1 MFNRDLV
8 TSKFDCETLISE
20 KYLRYLLLAQI
31 EAGLMG
37 LVFDFVDPNTGIPI
51 TVTLHPPADD
61 DYERLYPLPSPDAPP
76 PTPMAGSF
84 EMRLIPGEASG
95 FNDVAFAPD
104 GKHLFTRSVD
114 SIIRTWDL
122 DERTQDDAA
131 AFQVDP
137 GLGSAFNAAGTQV
150 AITAAPINNRKIS
163 IWNLQS
169 KTSVKTLTGHTHVV
183 ECVAFSP
190 DGQRLVSGSF
200 DSTVR
205 VWDLA
210 TTGDPLVHTL
220 TGHVGRII
228 AVAFNHAG
236 TQIVSGGED
245 GTVRVWDVQTGVSL
259 AELSGH
265 TGPVNCVAF
274 SPNDTR
280 VASGSDDKT
289 IRLWDPAAGTTVQT
303 YTEHTDAVLSVDIGV
318 NGTRLLSGSADN
330 TLKLWSSAATASL
343 RTIRD
348 HRSDVTRVRFGNA
361 AGRNA
366 SVSAG
371 GSIRIWDDI
380 FALPVKTIEL
390 RMDFMH
396 VEVFTTIVQ
405 HFPPPEGD
413 RTTEGNMGLIVYLAL
428 NADRTPNGLETNHS
442 LRLSFGRFDRLTKFA
457 LEHEA
462 GVDLPF
468 VEDQIRSRL
477 DRDLPLG
484 VAQGQQV
491 QQIRMQK
498 LFPPDGNRRT
508 LGIYVDLALR
518 AKAGGEFLPSRGILG
533 LAQDFREPASAI
545 AFATSPDLLAL
556 LGPDAKAQRGER
568 APGSSDFR
576 FPLREDLSDPD
587 SDEIGTIDSISVG
600 PELKLPQG
608 GSIPVPTGRLMVNV
622 DATYTDSTPDVGI
635 AVQFFLNPKRN
646 ADGIVEWES
655 DVDVDLGLLATL
667 LFVVGGLVLLFPFIG
682 PFSIAAGLIAGSFA
696 GLIGTAVAEHYAAK
710 MIAEKTDEQGL
721 ASVLDALPVRLPAAS
736 RRWDPF
742 YFTDHQIVAKLDE
755 AMIIDMKGIAFSAE
769 EVVLDKQP
777 VPREDIAPVG
787 EERDGGAV
795 SAVRYDVPDF
805 VRFADDFTATAP
817 GVDRLDFV
825 RADPTNQPTVVTLTV
840 DQILERK
847 DDNLR
852 RVLAPIVLDAQRIY
866 LVGGQIDQL
875 LSATWRV
882 RTQHRDRLIREFQD
896 RERDKIN
903 ANERAQI
910 EQDVAA
916 DLGGSATP
924 EEIAEEVERRIDKLV
939 DERRKEYIDGALRD
953 DLHEALAP
961 FLRFDVAP
969 EELIDLQQ
977 RGIFSLDG
985 KEIIVRHNKDGT
997 VTPYYRD
1004 HPDGDPRDNLLSLPH
1019 YAFPYVPPPP
1029 PP

>member
-1 MFNRDLV
+1 MFNRNLV

-31 EAGLMG
+31 EAGLME
-37 LVFDFVDPNTGIPI
+37 LVFNVVDPKTHIPM

-61 DYERLYPLPSPDAPP
+61 DYRRLYTPSPDAPLP
-76 PTPMAGSF
+76 APVVGSF
-84 EMRLIPGEASG
+84 DLQLLPGEASA
-95 FNDVAFAPD
+95 FNDVAFAAD

-114 SIIRTWDL
+114 SIIRIWDL

-150 AITAAPINNRKIS
+150 AITAATTNNRKIS
-163 IWNLQS
+163 IWDLPS

-200 DSTVR
+200 DATVR

-210 TTGDPLVHTL
+210 TTGNPLVHTL
-220 TGHVGRII
+220 TGHTGRVI

-245 GTVRVWDVQTGVSL
+245 GTMRVWDAQSGAPLQV
-259 AELSGH
+259 LSGH
-265 TGPVNCVAF
+265 TGPVNCVAW
-274 SPNDTR
+274 SPNDLR
-280 VASGSDDKT
+280 IASGSDDKT
-289 IRLWDPAAGTTVQT
+289 MRLWNPVAGTNVQT
-303 YTEHTDAVLSVDIGV
+303 YTGHEAAVLSVDIGV
-318 NGTRLLSGSADN
+318 NGTRILTGSADN
-330 TLKLWSSAATASL
+330 TLKLWTTFGTTSV

-348 HRSDVTRVRFGNA
+348 YFSDVTRVRFSGGPN
-361 AGRNA
+361 GRNA

-380 FALPVKTIEL
+380 FTLPVKTIEL

-396 VEVFTTIVQ
+396 VDVFTTIVQ
-405 HFPPPEGD
+405 HLPPPDGD

-428 NADRTPNGLETNHS
+428 YADPTLNGLEANHR
-442 LRLSFGRFDRLTKFA
+442 LRLSFGRFDPLTKFA
-457 LEHEA
+457 LEQA
-462 GVDLPF
+462 NVDVPF
-468 VEDQIRSRL
+468 VEDQIRSQL
-477 DRDLPLG
+477 DRNLPLG

-498 LFPPDGNRRT
+498 LFPPDGRRT

-518 AKAGGEFLPSRGILG
+518 AKPGNEFLPSRGILN

-545 AFATSPDLLAL
+545 AFATSPGLFAL
-556 LGPDAKAQRGER
+556 LGPDAKAQRAER
-568 APGSSDFR
+568 KPGSSDFS

-587 SDEIGTIDSISVG
+587 SDKIGTIDSISVG
-600 PELKLPQG
+600 PEFPPAPAP
-608 GSIPVPTGRLMVNV
+608 PVPTGRLMVNV
-622 DATYTDSTPDVGI
+622 NATYEESSPDVGI
-635 AVQFFLNPKRN
+635 AVQFFFNPKRN
-646 ADGIVEWES
+646 ADGVVEWES

-682 PFSIAAGLIAGSFA
+682 PLSITAGLLVSSFA
-696 GLIGTAVAEHYAAK
+696 GLIGQAIAEHYAAK
-710 MIAEKTDEQGL
+710 AVAEKTDEQGL

-755 AMIIDMKGIAFSAE
+755 EMVIDKKGIAFSAD

-777 VPREDIAPVG
+777 AAREDIAPVG
-787 EERDGGAV
+787 EERDGDAV

-805 VRFADDFTATAP
+805 LRFANDFKPEVTAP

-825 RADPTNQPTVVTLTV
+825 RADEVNEPTIVTLTV
-840 DQILERK
+840 GQIIERK
-847 DDNLR
+847 ELK
-852 RVLAPIVLDAQRIY
+852 RVLAAIVLDAQRICR
-866 LVGGQIDQL
+866 VGGQIDQL
-875 LSATWRV
+875 LCATWRM
-882 RTQHRDRLIREFQD
+882 RTRERDRLIREFQD
-896 RERDKIN
+896 RERDEIN

-961 FLRFDVAP
+961 FLRFDLAP

-997 VTPYYRD
+997 ETPYYRD

>member
-1 MFNRDLV
+1 MFDRDLV
-8 TSKFDCETLISE
+8 TAGFDCETLISE

-37 LVFDFVDPNTGIPI
+37 LVFDFVDPETGIPI

-61 DYERLYPLPSPDAPP
+61 DYQRNYPASSDAPLP
-76 PTPMAGSF
+76 TPKGGSF
-84 EMRLIPGEASG
+84 EMRLLPGEASG

-114 SIIRTWDL
+114 SIVRIWDL

-150 AITAAPINNRKIS
+150 AITAVPLNNRKIS
-163 IWNLQS
+163 IWDLQS
-169 KTSVKTLTGHTHVV
+169 KTSVKTLTGHVQVV

-205 VWDLA
+205 VWALA

-220 TGHVGRII
+220 TGHAGRVI

-245 GTVRVWDVQTGVSL
+245 GTVRVWDAQTGASF

-280 VASGSDDKT
+280 VASGSDDKP

-348 HRSDVTRVRFGNA
+348 HRSDVTRVRFGSA

-371 GSIRIWDDI
+371 GSIRIWDI
-380 FALPVKTIEL
+380 FTLPVKTIEL

-396 VEVFTTIVQ
+396 VDVSTTIVQ
-405 HFPPPEGD
+405 HLPTGD
-413 RTTEGNMGLIVYLAL
+413 QTDEASIGLIVYLAL

-442 LRLSFGRFDRLTKFA
+442 LRLSFGRFDPLTKLGLEQKGIDVPFA
-457 LEHEA
+457 
-462 GVDLPF
+462 
-468 VEDQIRSRL
+468 EDQIRSRL

-484 VAQGQQV
+484 IAQGQQV

-498 LFPPDGNRRT
+498 FVVPAGQRS

-518 AKAGGEFLPSRGILG
+518 AKAGGEFLPSRGSLG

-545 AFATSPDLLAL
+545 AFATSPDLFAL

-600 PELKLPQG
+600 PELKLTQG
-608 GSIPVPTGRLMVNV
+608 GGIPVPTGRLMVNV

-635 AVQFFLNPKRN
+635 AVQFFFNPKRN
-646 ADGIVEWES
+646 ADGIVDWEP

-667 LFVVGGLVLLFPFIG
+667 LFVVGGFVLLFPFIG
-682 PFSIAAGLIAGSFA
+682 PFSIAAGLIVSSFA
-696 GLIGTAVAEHYAAK
+696 GLIGKAVAEHYAAK
-710 MIAEKTDEQGL
+710 AIAEKTDEQGL

-755 AMIIDMKGIAFSAE
+755 AMMIDMKGIAFSAE

-805 VRFADDFTATAP
+805 LRFANDFKPEVTAP

-825 RADPTNQPTVVTLTV
+825 RADEVNEPTVVTLTV
-840 DQILERK
+840 GQILERK
-847 DDNLR
+847 ELK
-852 RVLAPIVLDAQRIY
+852 RVLAPIVLDAKRIY

-875 LSATWRV
+875 LCATWRM
-882 RTQHRDRLIREFQD
+882 RTRERDRLIREFQD
-896 RERDKIN
+896 R
-903 ANERAQI
+903 ERAQI

-924 EEIAEEVERRIDKLV
+924 EEIAEEVERRI

-997 VTPYYRD
+997 ETPYYRD